1 MARVF
6 ICFLLIQCF
15 VLKVLSSYPQPTVQ
29 QYLQLMGLPQPHT
42 IAVPAP
48 QPAPSN
54 QPCPPSQPRPPPSPQ
69 TLAALALPNL
79 VSRLQQSLPPTS
91 NQPRPVSTPPSLSAI
106 GLPNLVAPKSEIKA
120 EKPSSVDAKL
130 LNNLAVALQLLIV
143 SNILNSPPPKESLLA
158 KSASENSPY
167 APPCSAPSLPN
178 SNFIGG
184 SNYPEQGL
192 SKSYKPTRNG
202 LALMSPYEALAP
214 VKSYSD
220 SYSFGSLNPRQDFQ
234 SPYAVFADQDL
245 FSMNDLF

>member
-1 MARVF
+1 
-6 ICFLLIQCF
+6 
-15 VLKVLSSYPQPTVQ
+15 
-29 QYLQLMGLPQPHT
+29 MGLPQPHT

-48 QPAPSN
+48 PPPPS
-54 QPCPPSQPRPPPSPQ
+54 QPCAPSQPRPPPSPQ

-79 VSRLQQSLPPTS
+79 VSKLQQSLPPT
-91 NQPRPVSTPPSLSAI
+91 NQPRPVSAPPSLTAI
-106 GLPNLVAPKSEIKA
+106 GLPNLVAPNTELKA
-120 EKPSSVDAKL
+120 EKSSVDAKL

-158 KSASENSPY
+158 KAASENSPY
-167 APPCSAPSLPN
+167 APPCSVPTVPN

>member
-1 MARVF
+1 M
-6 ICFLLIQCF
+6 QCF
-15 VLKVLSSYPQPTVQ
+15 VFEVLSSYPQPTVQ

-48 QPAPSN
+48 HPAPAS
-54 QPCPPSQPRPPPSPQ
+54 QPCPPSQPRPPPAPQ

-79 VSRLQQSLPPTS
+79 VSRLQQMPPLPPPT
-91 NQPRPVSTPPSLSAI
+91 NQPRPVSTPPPLTAL
-106 GLPNLVAPKSEIKA
+106 GLPNLVGPKTE
-120 EKPSSVDAKL
+120 SSCVDGKL

-158 KSASENSPY
+158 KAASENSPY
-167 APPCSAPSLPN
+167 APSCSVPTLSN

-184 SNYPEQGL
+184 SNYPEQSL

-214 VKSYSD
+214 AKSYTD
-220 SYSFGSLNPRQDFQ
+220 SYSFGSRQDFQ
-234 SPYAVFADQDL
+234 SPYAALADQDL